1 MTFIITL
8 ISLIIERFFHWSHY
22 RQWRWFDRYQ
32 QWTTRFTGKWPAFV
46 RLMLIAIP
54 LMIIAGVV
62 DLFLSRIVYGIP
74 EIFWG
79 VLILLYCM
87 GPRNLWVET
96 YACLSEMNKED
107 PALAVLYARTAFNI
121 EAPNHSEEFHRALT
135 RAIFIEANCRMFGV
149 IFWFVLLGPL
159 GAVMYRAIALCKEQS
174 DAGLTQTAAK
184 VQSILDWVPVRAF
197 TFLFAL
203 VGHFTRVFSLWRQGV
218 RKGITVNDKLLTE
231 CGEAALDLDGVRV
244 PEDGS
249 AEKAALGLLDRVL
262 IVTLVLLAIMVLIA
276 K

>member
-8 ISLIIERFFHWSHY
+8 ISLIIERFFHWSHF

-32 QWTTRFTGKWPAFV
+32 QWITRFIGKLPAAV
-46 RLMLIAIP
+46 RLILTVIP
-54 LMIIAGVV
+54 LMAIAGVI
-62 DLFLSRIVYGIP
+62 DLFLSRIAYGIP
-74 EIFWG
+74 DIFWG

-135 RAIFIEANCRMFGV
+135 RAIFIEANSRMFGV

-159 GAVMYRAIALCKEQS
+159 GAVMYRAITLCKEQS
-174 DAGLTQTAAK
+174 DLGLTQIAAK
-184 VQSILDWVPVRAF
+184 VQSVLDWIPIRVFAF
-197 TFLFAL
+197 IFAL
-203 VGHFTRVFSLWRQGV
+203 VGHFTRVFSFWRQDV
-218 RKGITVNDKLLTE
+218 RKGVAANEKLLVE
-231 CGEAALDLDGVRV
+231 CGEAALDLDGMRV